1 MEDGRWKLEVG
12 SWELASFRFEEVELL
27 LKELSEAFGVS
38 GCEDEVRRLIIEAIK
53 DHVDEYRVDSIGN
66 LIALKKG
73 TGESELKVMLAAHMD
88 EVGLMITHIE
98 KDGSLRFRP
107 VGGIDDRILLSKVV
121 LIGKDRLRGVIG
133 VKPIHLLKKEERK
146 QVVKVDQM
154 AIDIGAKN
162 QEEAEKAVK
171 IGDYAI
177 FATDF
182 CPLTEDGLRTVKG
195 KAFDDRAGCAVLIEL
210 LKERYP
216 FDLYPVFTVQEEV
229 GLRGARVAAYA
240 IEPDVALALEGT
252 ICDDMPK
259 KKDVSP
265 TTELGAGPAITL
277 MDRSFIADRGLV
289 KLLVETAEEQGT
301 PYQFKQPGV
310 GGTDAGAIHLA
321 KEGVP
326 SATVSVPCRYIHS
339 PACLLSLTDLE
350 NTVKLM
356 TKALPKVRDLT
367 LKGV

>member
-1 MEDGRWKLEVG
+1 MLLEKL
-12 SWELASFRFEEVELL
+12 SQ
-27 LKELSEAFGVS
+27 AFGVS
-38 GCEDEVRRLIIEAIK
+38 GCEDEVREIITDAIK
-53 DHVDEYRVDSIGN
+53 DHVDEVRVDSMGN
-66 LIALKKG
+66 LIALKRG
-73 TGESELKVMLAAHMD
+73 TGESELKVMVAAHMD
-88 EVGLMITHIE
+88 EVGLMITHLDEETGAI
-98 KDGSLRFRP
+98 RFRP

-121 LIGKDRLRGVIG
+121 LIGKDRLPGIIG
-133 VKPIHLLKKEERK
+133 AKPVHLVKEKERK

-162 QEEAEKAVK
+162 KAAAEEAVK
-171 IGDYAI
+171 VGDYAV

-195 KAFDDRAGCAVLIEL
+195 KAFDDRTGCAVLIEL

-216 FDLYPVFTVQEEV
+216 FDLYSVFTVQEEV

-240 IEPDVALALEGT
+240 IEPDVAFALEGT

-265 TTELGAGPAITL
+265 STELGAGPAITI
-277 MDRSFIADRGLV
+277 MDRSFIADRNLV
-289 KLLVETAEEQGT
+289 KLLVETAEELDI

-310 GGTDAGAIHLA
+310 GGTDAGAIHLV

-326 SATVSVPCRYIHS
+326 SVTVAVPCRYIHS
-339 PACLLSLTDLE
+339 PVCLLSLEDFE
-350 NTVKLM
+350 NTVRLM
-356 TKALPKVRDLT
+356 KGALARLAVSI
-367 LKGV
+367 